1 MQTAHNLN
9 KAAVG
14 KVGRTPRRPQHRFY
28 TESKPWEITPIMIAP
43 VLPGETLKNLL
54 LQSRV
59 VSSPVK
65 STIVGAWIEYFFFYV
80 THRQVAG
87 SANNIAMVLDAT
99 ATLAATAAD
108 TAHYYDGRGHDWV
121 KQCLDL
127 VVTEWFR
134 EQGEN
139 VATATGRG
147 SRPLA
152 KRGIDGFE
160 ESLID
165 TTVLPDGG
173 ALGASQ
179 EAQDK
184 AMELYEY
191 LRTMNFTRMTYE
203 DWIATYGVSLPKVEQ
218 RDRPELVRYVR
229 EWTYPTNTVE
239 ATTGVPSAAWS
250 WGIAERAD
258 KDRFFTEPGFLFGV
272 QVVRPKVYLGNQ
284 TGHAASMLDR
294 VMRWLPALMS
304 DDPSSS
310 LAEFTSAQG
319 PFGKAAAG
327 FTNGYWLDVRDL
339 YLYGDQ
345 YLDMVPA
352 STQSASVALPTI
364 AQVHRYA
371 TEAMGDGLFVGGTDP
386 LRVIRAD
393 GSIALNILGTQQ
405 DYT

>member
-1 MQTAHNLN
+1 MATHNLDGVVP
-9 KAAVG
+9 KMAR
-14 KVGRTPRRPQHRFY
+14 KPRRPQHRFY
-28 TESKPWEITPIMIAP
+28 TESKPWEITPICIAP
-43 VLPGETLKNLL
+43 VLPGETMKNLL

-65 STIVGAWIEYFFFYV
+65 SSIVGWWLEYFFFYV
-80 THRQVAG
+80 THRQVAN

-99 ATLAATAAD
+99 ATLATSAAN
-108 TAHYYDGRGHDWV
+108 TAHYYDGRGHNWV
-121 KQCLDL
+121 DQCLT
-127 VVTEWFR
+127 VVVNEWFR
-134 EQGEN
+134 EQGETL
-139 VATATGRG
+139 ATATGRG

-152 KRGIDGFE
+152 KIGIEDFK

-173 ALGASQ
+173 ALGATQ

-184 AMELYEY
+184 ALELYEY

-203 DWIATYGVSLPKVEQ
+203 DWLATYGVSLPKVEQ
-218 RDRPELVRYVR
+218 RDRPELLRYVR
-229 EWTYPTNTVE
+229 EWTYPNNTVE
-239 ATTGVPSAAWS
+239 PTTGVPSAAAS
-250 WGIAERAD
+250 WGVTERAD
-258 KDRFFTEPGFLFGV
+258 KDRFFTEPGFVFGV
-272 QVVRPKVYLGNQ
+272 QVARPKIYFGNQ

-294 VMRWLPALMS
+294 VMRWLPALMG

-310 LAEFTSAQG
+310 LAEFTTTQG
-319 PFGKAAAG
+319 PFGKAAGG

-345 YLDMVPA
+345 FMDAIAA
-352 STQSASVALPTI
+352 STQSAAIALPTI
-364 AQVHRYA
+364 AQAHRYA

-386 LRVIRAD
+386 LRCIRAD
-393 GSIALNILGTQQ
+393 GSVALNILGTQM